1 MLVRPSVSGDL
12 RECKR
17 EGGGERIQSA
27 ARERGTNR
35 RRRIEQTRWKRSI
48 IMQAANSG
56 DGHVDQVSS
65 QTPPCRSEKKGYVTQ
80 GNSMKLA
87 GEVRRRSRG
96 WRVLSKI
103 G

>member
-1 MLVRPSVSGDL
+1 MFVRPSVSGDL

-35 RRRIEQTRWKRSI
+35 RIEQTRWKRSI

-56 DGHVDQVSS
+56 DGHVGQVSS
-65 QTPPCRSEKKGYVTQ
+65 QTPPCRSEKKDYVTQ
-80 GNSMKLA
+80 GNSMK
-87 GEVRRRSRG
+87 E
-96 WRVLSKI
+96 
-103 G
+103 